1 MELFETSGEAFVSV
15 FISVRSAAGDGDAD
29 GAGGISFAEDFT
41 GGATADLDEPRL
53 EEEAFGFAE
62 REVSTPEG

>member
-15 FISVRSAAGDGDAD
+15 FISGRSAAGVGEGG
-29 GAGGISFAEDFT
+29 GAGEISFAEDFT
-41 GGATADLDEPRL
+41 GGAAGDL
-53 EEEAFGFAE
+53 EELRVEEEVFGFGE